1 MKNKIILLLIGLL
14 FTSCSNQS
22 SYIYSYEED
31 APSINEGQ
39 RQTSGEDPFDNI
51 GLYKDPELKID
62 GKIDEQYYYPTGS
75 GRLDVYLGGN
85 ENTYV
90 YLYKGERAIYF
101 IFEAF
106 DDDISTLNVEDTNI
120 CTAQSDS
127 VELYVDTYGVGGK
140 KRGNNT
146 YEFRMTAGGRVYSYL
161 TGFVSK
167 VFLDGTNNNHKDV
180 DKAFYVEGYISYD
193 VLGNDVN
200 KNTPTSFAFA
210 RVTKT
215 GNKGYVWH
223 GKVDPQIPNNYEI
236 LYTDN
241 KMYPLDKCPLDV
253 ELSGNILSTDGQ
265 PIPNVIIS
273 NNENSVFSDANGY
286 YSLSLSN
293 VKDDINLIYRKNSYL
308 TYKKLVTKHEL
319 RLNHKMVLDQ
329 TLLSNQQETYKTT
342 LKGKLLQRD
351 NLTPISSGL
360 VSINETSTYT
370 DEQGNY
376 SFLASCKGYENKII
390 YQANEFEEYNKTLN
404 FEQIKINQITEL
416 DNVILDENKG
426 STLTFGD
433 AKITGNA
440 ISRIVRNDKS
450 FKIVLKT
457 ENDLTQEG
465 TYFEV
470 FIDTKSSAG
479 FNKRDETDYRFDI
492 SYDNGIFDYTNYG
505 NKKISLT
512 NSKTSS
518 GRINELYYVEVD
530 FAYSD
535 LDITSQDI
543 IGLYFGFKYEYVW
556 SGMYNNGKYIPAENP
571 RNYYRLGLDSKI
583 YRGSTNYIEDEVN
596 KVFINQI
603 GNYSN
608 KLDALKYNVY
618 YKKDNDGILLIFE
631 LLDNKNLLDQA
642 HSFNIYYD
650 MNYSKTKNNCDSSC
664 GRIYLYPGSPVS
676 CRSTYKNNGEED
688 LASMVY
694 EESID
699 EDWTSFYDNKVF
711 VKLSY
716 SMLGGNKNNT
726 IGLAIGMYNDEAGK
740 NDWLKYNNTEPNCD
754 KPNTFI
760 KISSAGEISI

>member
-1 MKNKIILLLIGLL
+1 MKNKIILILIGLL

-127 VELYVDTYGVGGK
+127 VELYVDTYGAGGK

-236 LYTDN
+236 FYTDN
-241 KMYPLDKCPLDV
+241 KMYTLDKCPLDV
-253 ELSGNILSTDGQ
+253 ELSGNILSTDGK

-286 YSLSLSN
+286 YSLSLGN

-351 NLTPISSGL
+351 NLTPISRGL

-376 SFLASCKGYENKII
+376 SFIASCKGYENKII

-450 FKIVLKT
+450 FKIVLP
-457 ENDLTQEG
+457 
-465 TYFEV
+465 
-470 FIDTKSSAG
+470 
-479 FNKRDETDYRFDI
+479 
-492 SYDNGIFDYTNYG
+492 
-505 NKKISLT
+505 
-512 NSKTSS
+512 TS
-518 GRINELYYVEVD
+518 
-530 FAYSD
+530 
-535 LDITSQDI
+535 
-543 IGLYFGFKYEYVW
+543 
-556 SGMYNNGKYIPAENP
+556 PP
-571 RNYYRLGLDSKI
+571 
-583 YRGSTNYIEDEVN
+583 
-596 KVFINQI
+596 
-603 GNYSN
+603 
-608 KLDALKYNVY
+608 
-618 YKKDNDGILLIFE
+618 
-631 LLDNKNLLDQA
+631 
-642 HSFNIYYD
+642 
-650 MNYSKTKNNCDSSC
+650 
-664 GRIYLYPGSPVS
+664 
-676 CRSTYKNNGEED
+676 
-688 LASMVY
+688 
-694 EESID
+694 
-699 EDWTSFYDNKVF
+699 
-711 VKLSY
+711 
-716 SMLGGNKNNT
+716 
-726 IGLAIGMYNDEAGK
+726 
-740 NDWLKYNNTEPNCD
+740 
-754 KPNTFI
+754 
-760 KISSAGEISI
+760 

>member
-127 VELYVDTYGVGGK
+127 VELYVDTYGAGGK

-241 KMYPLDKCPLDV
+241 KMYTLDKCPLDV
-253 ELSGNILSTDGQ
+253 ELSGTILSTDGK

-376 SFLASCKGYENKII
+376 SFIASCKGYENKII

-440 ISRIVRNDKS
+440 ISRIVRNEKS

-479 FNKRDETDYRFDI
+479 FNKRDGTDYRFDI

-583 YRGSTNYIEDEVN
+583 YRGSTNYIEDEAN

>member
-1 MKNKIILLLIGLL
+1 MKNKIILILIGLL

-127 VELYVDTYGVGGK
+127 VELYVDTYGAGGK

-241 KMYPLDKCPLDV
+241 KMYTLDKCPLDV
-253 ELSGNILSTDGQ
+253 ELSGNILSTDGK

-286 YSLSLSN
+286 YSLSLGN

-351 NLTPISSGL
+351 NLTPISRGL

-376 SFLASCKGYENKII
+376 SFIASCKGYENKII

-583 YRGSTNYIEDEVN
+583 YRGSTNYIEDEAN